1 MELLSR
7 SGKLAFPQNTLL
19 QFLLH
24 IAVALIADAAG
35 KSNHG
40 GGADPNQICQLL
52 QPFKRN
58 RIQMFQK
65 VICDGPLDVGQ
76 MLIRISDLL
85 LEICHRTLS
94 FLM

>member
-1 MELLSR
+1 MEAR
-7 SGKLAFPQNTLL
+7 TYLAVDL
-19 QFLLH
+19 
-24 IAVALIADAAG
+24 
-35 KSNHG
+35 KSFY
-40 GGADPNQICQLL
+40 LL

>member
-1 MELLSR
+1 MLRVNRITEVVL
-7 SGKLAFPQNTLL
+7 T
-19 QFLLH
+19 
-24 IAVALIADAAG
+24 
-35 KSNHG
+35 
-40 GGADPNQICQLL
+40 PNQICQLL